1 MDTHVAPQGACGV
14 SRRLECLATPLVATL
29 VPASPGDIVRFAS
42 ESDGAWFYCRV
53 EDRLPDGDLV
63 CSVVDAQW
71 WPSLMIDG
79 IIPGVRYAVRPDR
92 VLSII
97 RPHAPADGD

>member
-1 MDTHVAPQGACGV
+1 MKRGEPRAAVRERCRRTRHRLRDVVELQVDEHIVAIAC
-14 SRRLECLATPLVATL
+14 EA
-29 VPASPGDIVRFAS
+29 
-42 ESDGAWFYCRV
+42 DGAWFYCRV
-53 EDRLPDGDLV
+53 DDRLPDGDLV

-92 VLSII
+92 VLSVI
-97 RPHAPADGD
+97 RSSSALND

>member
-1 MDTHVAPQGACGV
+1 MDTHAAPQGARGV
-14 SRRLECLATPLVATL
+14 SRRLERLATPLVASR
-29 VPASPGDIVRFAS
+29 VPA
-42 ESDGAWFYCRV
+42 WLYCRV

-79 IIPGVRYAVRPDR
+79 IIPGVRYAVRADR

-97 RPHAPADGD
+97 RAHAPADGD

>member
-1 MDTHVAPQGACGV
+1 VCFMDTSSAQRNSHGV
-14 SRRLECLATPLVATL
+14 SRRLERLATPLVASM
-29 VPASPGDIVRFAS
+29 VPAVPGDIVRFAS
-42 ESDGAWFYCRV
+42 ESDGSWFYCRI

-79 IIPGVRYAVRPDR
+79 IVPGVRYAVRPDR
-92 VLSII
+92 VLSVI
-97 RPHAPADGD
+97 RPAGH